1 MTTTDYSALLN
12 NSNFFP
18 SWQENYNESLTY
30 PENILELCK
39 KTVVLPYDFY
49 NIIAVYFLIPSALV
63 KRIPYLFFY
72 GLSGSGKSTMAKL
85 ASYIHGVTPVT
96 SSTTYAAIRNELRSN
111 KTKCIMASNPKEGY
125 PDMPKIVEANHFMV
139 LEDIDDST
147 LRRNPNLY
155 ALFKCGY
162 DKQTDTIKMSGEK
175 NGTNESFRCFAPKVF
190 SSIHP
195 IHAIEEYKE
204 LRRRLI
210 VIPFK
215 KLDDVEFLD
224 IDSLDWSNFKSKFNE
239 FWSYEQ
245 AEILLITRNSL
256 NHVKGLT
263 SSQKAICLDLIAVG
277 ISTGI
282 WSDETV
288 AVQELKDCFDWL
300 KQDVQIEQSPITS
313 LLQQLVNDLED
324 NSKKTNTNCCIYTHQ
339 LRTIVDA
346 WYAKGYLFEKP
357 NSKSIT
363 RTMQELGYRSIKGQ
377 WTKKL

>member
-1 MTTTDYSALLN
+1 M
-12 NSNFFP
+12 
-18 SWQENYNESLTY
+18 
-30 PENILELCK
+30 
-39 KTVVLPYDFY
+39 
-49 NIIAVYFLIPSALV
+49 
-63 KRIPYLFFY
+63 
-72 GLSGSGKSTMAKL
+72 
-85 ASYIHGVTPVT
+85 
-96 SSTTYAAIRNELRSN
+96 
-111 KTKCIMASNPKEGY
+111 
-125 PDMPKIVEANHFMV
+125 
-139 LEDIDDST
+139 
-147 LRRNPNLY
+147 
-155 ALFKCGY
+155 
-162 DKQTDTIKMSGEK
+162 
-175 NGTNESFRCFAPKVF
+175 
-190 SSIHP
+190 
-195 IHAIEEYKE
+195 
-204 LRRRLI
+204 
-210 VIPFK
+210 
-215 KLDDVEFLD
+215 
-224 IDSLDWSNFKSKFNE
+224 
-239 FWSYEQ
+239 
-245 AEILLITRNSL
+245 
-256 NHVKGLT
+256 KGLT